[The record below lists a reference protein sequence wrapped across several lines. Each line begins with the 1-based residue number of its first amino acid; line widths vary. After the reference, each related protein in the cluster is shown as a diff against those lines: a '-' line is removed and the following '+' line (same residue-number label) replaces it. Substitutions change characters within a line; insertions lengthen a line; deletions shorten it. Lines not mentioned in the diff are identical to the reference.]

1 MTKEQIYKNAKDEE
15 LVLMAQNGDE
25 AAQEYLLDKYKSLV
39 RAKSRAYFLIGADSE
54 DIIQEG
60 MIGLFKAIKE
70 YDPEKASSFH
80 GFADLCITRQML
92 TAIKSATRKK
102 HSPLNNYVSVDQP
115 KFEKGGIEALF
126 DTVQNLRIVDPEEH
140 LIGEEEYEQIITFLN
155 ENLSSLEKTVIGLYL
170 NGYSYQQIAQK
181 LNRSPKSIDN
191 AIQRIKHKLEQR
203 KS

>member
-1 MTKEQIYKNAKDEE
+1 M
-15 LVLMAQNGDE
+15 
-25 AAQEYLLDKYKSLV
+25 
-39 RAKSRAYFLIGADSE
+39 
-54 DIIQEG
+54 
-60 MIGLFKAIKE
+60 
-70 YDPEKASSFH
+70 
-80 GFADLCITRQML
+80 
-92 TAIKSATRKK
+92 
-102 HSPLNNYVSVDQP
+102 DQP

>member
-1 MTKEQIYKNAKDEE
+1 MESTRTDEQLLMSLREGDRDAETQLYERYKRLIN
-15 LVLMAQNGDE
+15 
-25 AAQEYLLDKYKSLV
+25 V
-39 RAKSRAYFLIGADSE
+39 RARSYFLIGAECNDLE
-54 DIIQEG
+54 QEG

-70 YDPEKASSFH
+70 YDVEKSSSFRS
-80 GFADLCITRQML
+80 FADLCITRQML

-140 LIGEEEYEQIITFLN
+140 LIGEEEYEQIITFIN
-155 ENLSSLEKTVIGLYL
+155 QNLSSLEKTVIGLYL

-181 LNRSPKSIDN
+181 LNRSQKSIDN